1 MTETTLMSEPKMIN
15 YIKKNNYLV
24 VFPDKKAEL
33 FQSLRQIQK
42 AISVDSSTISKKL
55 SSGEHIITA
64 KGTGYVFFIDKIDCN

>member
-1 MTETTLMSEPKMIN
+1 MSETTLMSEQKMKS
-15 YIKKNNYLV
+15 YIKKKNYLV

-55 SSGEHIITA
+55 SNNEHIIRA
-64 KGTGYVFFIDKIDCN
+64 KGTGYVFFVYKIES

>member
-1 MTETTLMSEPKMIN
+1 MTETTLMSEHGMIS

-24 VFPDKKAEL
+24 VFPDKKAQL

-64 KGTGYVFFIDKIDCN
+64 KGSGYIFYVYKIES

>member
-1 MTETTLMSEPKMIN
+1 MSETTLMSEQKMKS
-15 YIKKNNYLV
+15 YIKKKNYLV

-55 SSGEHIITA
+55 SNDEHIITA
-64 KGTGYVFFIDKIDCN
+64 KGTGYVFFVYKIES

>member
-1 MTETTLMSEPKMIN
+1 MTETNMMSEQRMIS

-64 KGTGYVFFIDKIDCN
+64 KGSGYVFYVYKIES

>member
-1 MTETTLMSEPKMIN
+1 MSEQKMIN
-15 YIKKNNYLV
+15 YVKKNNHSV

-42 AISVDSSTISKKL
+42 SICVDSSTISKKL

-64 KGTGYVFFIDKIDCN
+64 KELAMFFIYKIDN

>member
-1 MTETTLMSEPKMIN
+1 MTETTLMSEQRMIS

-64 KGTGYVFFIDKIDCN
+64 KGSGYVFYVYKIES